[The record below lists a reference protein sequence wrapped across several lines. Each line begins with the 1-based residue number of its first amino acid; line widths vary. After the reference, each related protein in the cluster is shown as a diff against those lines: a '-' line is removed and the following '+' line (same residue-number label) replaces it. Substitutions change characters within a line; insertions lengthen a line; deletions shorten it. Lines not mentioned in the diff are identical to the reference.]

1 MGVTS
6 RPASQVH
13 TDDTLPSPGRKLPL
27 VPHTAEWLPAGAARL
42 PLPPQEVP
50 VGALG
55 GRGAQ
60 LGPGL
65 GLRWS

>member
-6 RPASQVH
+6 RPASQVP
-13 TDDTLPSPGRKLPL
+13 TDDTLPTPGRKQPL
-27 VPHTAEWLPAGAARL
+27 VPHTAGRLPAGAARL

-55 GRGAQ
+55 GGGAQ
-60 LGPGL
+60 LGQGL
-65 GLRWS
+65 GLR

>member
-6 RPASQVH
+6 RPASQVP
-13 TDDTLPSPGRKLPL
+13 TDDTLPTPGRKQPS
-27 VPHTAEWLPAGAARL
+27 VPHTAGRLPAGAVRL

-50 VGALG
+50 MGALRG
-55 GRGAQ
+55 GSAQ
-60 LGPGL
+60 LGRGL